1 MRKIRVAQIGTS
13 RYGHGNSIFQA
24 MVNQPDVFEI
34 VGYAMPENEKEK
46 FPEELEIF
54 ADYPELTL
62 EEILNDPTIEAVT
75 VETEEIYLTKY
86 ALLAAEHGKHIQ
98 MEKPGGESLEE
109 FERLIETVRRQ
120 GKVFHTGYM
129 YRYNPV
135 IMDTLERA
143 RAGELGEIISV
154 EAQMSGW
161 RSLEEDTQW
170 LMGLQGGM
178 MFYLGCHLIDLV
190 LLFQGEPER
199 IVTFNKASHYFDTD
213 ANDLCMAVFEYPHGV
228 SFVKTTQRERGGF
241 LRRRLLVTGTK
252 GVVDITPLEASI
264 NYPLQYTEYAE
275 CLSEDWNAPSPR
287 QRHAPHDRFRNL
299 LRAFAEMVAGERENP
314 YSYDHEL
321 MLYRTIRKCCE

>member
-1 MRKIRVAQIGTS
+1 VAQIGTS
-13 RYGHGNSIFQA
+13 KYGHGNSIFQA
-24 MVNQPDVFEI
+24 MTEQPDVFEI
-34 VGYAMPENEKEK
+34 VGYVMPEHEREK
-46 FPEELEIF
+46 FPGYLALFEG
-54 ADYPELTL
+54 YPEMTL
-62 EEILNDPTIEAVT
+62 EQVLNDPTIEAVT

-86 ALLAAEHGKHIQ
+86 AQLAAEHGKHIQ
-98 MEKPGGESLEE
+98 MEKPGGESLEA

-135 IMDTLERA
+135 ISDTLARA
-143 RAGELGEIISV
+143 RRGELGEIVSV

-161 RSLEEDTQW
+161 WEEESTKWLES
-170 LMGLQGGM
+170 LQGGM

-199 IVTFNKASHYFDTD
+199 IVTFNKSSRCFDTN
-213 ANDLCMAVFEYPHGV
+213 AKDLCMAVLEYPHGV

-252 GVVDITPLEASI
+252 GVVDISPLEASI
-264 NYPLQYTEYAE
+264 TYPVQYTEYAE
-275 CLSEDWNAPSPR
+275 CLSEDWNALSPR
-287 QRHAPHDRFRNL
+287 QRHAPHDRFRHL
-299 LRAFAEMVAGERENP
+299 MRAFAEMVAGERENP

-321 MLYRTIRKCCE
+321 LLYRTIKKCCE